1 MEHNYYYFI
10 AGLPEIF
17 FDDKKTPLSLPE
29 FMEYAEESLDR
40 KSINAIKALAFSNDN
55 DMLLSILKKEDVDE
69 SKYTIFSKSQMEIE
83 LEQEEFSDL
92 LPSYMLD
99 FIRDY
104 RLEKPEIKE
113 NPEKAMTEMYYN
125 YIMSFPNEFIRKYAD
140 FTLNLKN
147 LVTAL
152 VAKKHGKNVE
162 VEIIGDNDFA
172 RAIKKSNLKDFG
184 LGDYELT
191 EKVIS
196 IMNNNNLVER
206 ERRLDGLIWDFLE
219 NGTTFKYFSLDNII
233 SFFIYLKIID
243 RWSTMKSDRG
253 REIFMEMVEK
263 FKNTFE
269 FSEEFA

>member
-17 FDDKKTPLSLPE
+17 FDDKKLPFSLSE
-29 FMEYAEESLDR
+29 FMEYAEESLDS
-40 KSINAIKALAFSNDN
+40 KSVDALRLIMLSNDN
-55 DMLLSILKKEDVDE
+55 DMLLNILKKEDVEE
-69 SKYTIFSKSQMEIE
+69 SKYTIFSKSQIESE
-83 LEQEEFSDL
+83 LEQEEFSNL

-99 FIRDY
+99 FIRAY
-104 RLEKPEIKE
+104 RLDKPEVKE
-113 NPEKAMTEMYYN
+113 NPEKILIEHYYD
-125 YIMSFPNEFIRKYAD
+125 YMMSYPNKFIRKYAD
-140 FTLNLKN
+140 FTLNVKN

-152 VAKKHGKNVE
+152 VAKKHGKDVE

-172 RAIKKSNLKDFG
+172 RTIKKSNLKDFG
-184 LGDYELT
+184 MGDNELS

-206 ERRLDGLIWDFLE
+206 ERRLDGLVWDFLE
-219 NGTTFKYFSLDNII
+219 NETTFKYFSLDNII